1 MLLISDQYFHLQ
13 IFDDHL
19 LDYQR
24 YDIWNIKYNKG
35 EINQINDLNNSN
47 NYEIIINKYLISSK
61 YYFILSVTNNINTE
75 NKLYLK
81 YNFIEEEG
89 NIIYDNINTYF
100 TIYYLHK
107 FTFPI
112 FNESNSKII
121 LQLFTESESSI
132 IVNEKNNTFQKNQ
145 IEIIDNSQKVEI
157 TSNNEKNE
165 VFSIRSK
172 IPEKKIR
179 LLDFSFENYTIPTTE
194 KEIFIVQKINKQDF
208 EDSQIIMH
216 VIEVNITNDIN
227 YYFEFGYYN
236 LNEISSFETKKAF
249 DENFV
254 MIDLESLKK
263 YNIGCRDKSF
273 YLFYYFSN
281 IKSETDLII
290 STFPFLKKIKIEENK
305 YNNKLE
311 KNNILFQIL
320 LFFIDNVK

>member
-1 MLLISDQYFHLQ
+1 M
-13 IFDDHL
+13 
-19 LDYQR
+19 DYQR

-47 NYEIIINKYLISSK
+47 NYEIIINKHLISSK

-89 NIIYDNINTYF
+89 NIINDNINTYF
-100 TIYYLHK
+100 TISYLHK

-121 LQLFTESESSI
+121 LQLFTESENSI

-172 IPEKKIR
+172 IPENKII

-194 KEIFIVQKINKQDF
+194 KEIFIVYKINKQDF

-236 LNEISSFETKKAF
+236 LNEISSFETKKTF

-263 YNIGCRDKSF
+263 YNISYHDKSF

-305 YNNKLE
+305 YNIRK
-311 KNNILFQIL
+311 K
-320 LFFIDNVK
+320 

>member
-1 MLLISDQYFHLQ
+1 MKLIKLM
-13 IFDDHL
+13 I
-19 LDYQR
+19 
-24 YDIWNIKYNKG
+24 I
-35 EINQINDLNNSN
+35 NNSN
-47 NYEIIINKYLISSK
+47 NYEIIINKHLISSK

-81 YNFIEEEG
+81 YNFIEDEG

-100 TIYYLHK
+100 TISYLHK

-121 LQLFTESESSI
+121 LQLFTESEISI
-132 IVNEKNNTFQKNQ
+132 IVNEKNNTIQKNQ

-172 IPEKKIR
+172 IPENKIR
-179 LLDFSFENYTIPTTE
+179 LLDFSFENYIIPTTE
-194 KEIFIVQKINKQDF
+194 KEIFIVYKINKQDF

-236 LNEISSFETKKAF
+236 LNEISSFETKKTF

-263 YNIGCRDKSF
+263 YNISYHDKSF

-290 STFPFLKKIKIEENK
+290 STFPFSKKIKIEENK

-320 LFFIDNVK
+320 MFFMDNVK

>member
-1 MLLISDQYFHLQ
+1 M
-13 IFDDHL
+13 
-19 LDYQR
+19 DYQR

-47 NYEIIINKYLISSK
+47 NYEIIINKHLISSK

-89 NIIYDNINTYF
+89 NIINDNIYF
-100 TIYYLHK
+100 TISYLHK

-145 IEIIDNSQKVEI
+145 IEIIEIDNSQKVEI

-172 IPEKKIR
+172 IPENKIR

-194 KEIFIVQKINKQDF
+194 KEIFIVYKINKQDF
-208 EDSQIIMH
+208 EDSKIIMH

-236 LNEISSFETKKAF
+236 LNEISSFEIKKVF

-263 YNIGCRDKSF
+263 YNISYHDKSF

-290 STFPFLKKIKIEENK
+290 STFPFSKKIKIEENK
-305 YNNKLE
+305 YNIRK
-311 KNNILFQIL
+311 K
-320 LFFIDNVK
+320 

>member
-1 MLLISDQYFHLQ
+1 MKLIKLM
-13 IFDDHL
+13 I
-19 LDYQR
+19 
-24 YDIWNIKYNKG
+24 I
-35 EINQINDLNNSN
+35 NNSN
-47 NYEIIINKYLISSK
+47 NYEIIINKHLISSK

-100 TIYYLHK
+100 TISYLHK

-145 IEIIDNSQKVEI
+145 IEIIEIDNSQKVEI

-172 IPEKKIR
+172 IPENKIR

-194 KEIFIVQKINKQDF
+194 KEIFIVYKINKQDF

-236 LNEISSFETKKAF
+236 LNEISSFEIKKVF

-263 YNIGCRDKSF
+263 YNISYNDKSF

-290 STFPFLKKIKIEENK
+290 STFPFSKKIKIEENK

-311 KNNILFQIL
+311 NCISNSYVFYGKCKIRFFVIPCISLILNFVEP
-320 LFFIDNVK
+320 F

>member
-1 MLLISDQYFHLQ
+1 MI
-13 IFDDHL
+13 I
-19 LDYQR
+19 
-24 YDIWNIKYNKG
+24 
-35 EINQINDLNNSN
+35 NNSN
-47 NYEIIINKYLISSK
+47 NYEIIINKHLISSK

-100 TIYYLHK
+100 TISYLHK

-121 LQLFTESESSI
+121 LQLFTESEISI
-132 IVNEKNNTFQKNQ
+132 IVNEKNNTIQKNQ

-172 IPEKKIR
+172 IPENKIR

-194 KEIFIVQKINKQDF
+194 KEIFIVYKINKEDF

-236 LNEISSFETKKAF
+236 LNEISSFEIKKAF

-263 YNIGCRDKSF
+263 YNISYHDKSF

-290 STFPFLKKIKIEENK
+290 STFPFSKKIKIEENK

-311 KNNILFQIL
+311 KNNSLFQIL
-320 LFFIDNVK
+320 MFFMDNVK

>member
-1 MLLISDQYFHLQ
+1 MI
-13 IFDDHL
+13 I
-19 LDYQR
+19 
-24 YDIWNIKYNKG
+24 
-35 EINQINDLNNSN
+35 NNSN
-47 NYEIIINKYLISSK
+47 NYEIIINKHLISSK

-81 YNFIEEEG
+81 YNFIEDEG

-100 TIYYLHK
+100 TISYLHK

-121 LQLFTESESSI
+121 LQLFTESEISI
-132 IVNEKNNTFQKNQ
+132 IVNEKNNTIQKNQ

-172 IPEKKIR
+172 IPENKIR
-179 LLDFSFENYTIPTTE
+179 LLDFSFENYIIPTTE
-194 KEIFIVQKINKQDF
+194 KEIFIVYKINKQDF

-236 LNEISSFETKKAF
+236 LNEISSFEIKKAF

-263 YNIGCRDKSF
+263 YNISYHDKSF

-290 STFPFLKKIKIEENK
+290 STFPFSKKIKIEENK

-320 LFFIDNVK
+320 MFFMENVK